1 MTEPTPAPKKI
12 SDDAS
17 NYEAR
22 TTFDRLLRQYFLVEH
37 RENRSHTV
45 SGQAMNKAAE

>member
-17 NYEAR
+17 KYEAR
-22 TTFDRLLRQYFLVEH
+22 TTFDRLLRQYFLVEY
-37 RENRSHTV
+37 RETRTHTV
-45 SGQAMNKAAE
+45 SEQAVNKSAE